1 VNPIGRRR
9 FLTAAVAGAALAACS
24 RPGAGGEGPPLT
36 RVRPGQPGW
45 PSPATWAKLSDDVGG
60 RLIELHSPLDVCRS
74 TSPNPEC
81 DKLFAQ
87 LKDPY
92 YVGSQPA
99 LTQESGL
106 LDAWTSTPSVYA
118 VAAQRTADVVAGV
131 NFAREHNLRLVVKG
145 GAHSYQGT
153 SNAPDSL
160 LIWPHAMKDI
170 ALHDAFTPAS
180 CPGPPQPAVS
190 VGAGTTWIEVYDA
203 VTTRAGR
210 YVQGGRCVTVGVA
223 GLIQS
228 GGFGSYSR
236 NYGLAA
242 AGLLEAEVVTADGKV
257 RIANACTNPDLF
269 WALKGGGGGTFGVV
283 TRLTLRTHDLPD
295 YFGDV
300 TGTVKA
306 HSDNAFRA
314 LVARIVSFYQQS
326 LFNPHWGDTIVL
338 SSDNTVRFGMG
349 VQGLTSQQANDVWR
363 PLTDWVASAPQDYSY
378 QIPFAIDVYPA
389 RHEWDADRLA
399 ANSADTIG
407 RADPPSAPEDNV
419 SWRSSPVQ
427 AGWFFYGFRTVWLP
441 ASLLSGDQQ
450 GALVDSLV
458 AASRHSAFELHLQ
471 KGLAN
476 APEAVRSEA
485 RATAVNPAVADAF
498 ALVMMAQ
505 ASEPAFPG
513 VPGHEPDY
521 GAGHRGAD
529 AVNQAMAEL
538 LKVAPQAA
546 AYVSESDFFE
556 PEWQRSFWG
565 PNYARLAAIK
575 QQYDPD
581 GLFFVHHGVGSE
593 QWTDNGFTRVQ
604 H

>member
-1 VNPIGRRR
+1 MNPIGRRR
-9 FLTAAVAGAALAACS
+9 FLTGAAAATALAACS
-24 RPGAGGEGPPLT
+24 RPGGGSAGPPAT

-45 PSPATWAKLSDDVGG
+45 PSPAVWAKLRDDVGG
-60 RLIELHSPLDVCRS
+60 RLIELHSPFDVCR
-74 TSPNPEC
+74 TPSPHAEC
-81 DKLFAQ
+81 DKLFAE

-92 YVGSQPA
+92 YVGNHPE

-106 LDAWTSTPSVYA
+106 FDAWTSTPSAYA
-118 VAAQRTADVVAGV
+118 VAAQRSADVVAGV
-131 NFAREHNLRLVVKG
+131 NFAREHNLRLVIKG
-145 GAHSYQGT
+145 GGHSYQGT

-160 LIWPHAMKDI
+160 LIWPHAMNDI

-190 VGAGTTWIEVYDA
+190 VGAGATWADAYDA

-228 GGFGSYSR
+228 GGFGAYSK
-236 NYGLAA
+236 NYGVAA
-242 AGLLEAEVVTADGKV
+242 AGLLEAELVTADGTV

-283 TRLTLRTHDLPD
+283 TRMTLRTYDLPD

-300 TGTVKA
+300 TGTIKA
-306 HSDNAFRA
+306 HSDNAFHA
-314 LVARIVSFYQQS
+314 LVARTVSFYQQS
-326 LFNPHWGDTIVL
+326 LFNPNWGETITL

-349 VQGLTSQQANDVWR
+349 MQGLTSQQANDVWR
-363 PLTDWVASAPQDYSY
+363 PFLDWVAGAPQDYSY
-378 QIPFAIDVYPA
+378 DAPFAIDVYPA
-389 RHEWDADRLA
+389 RKKWDAARLRP
-399 ANSADTIG
+399 NSADTIG
-407 RADPPSAPEDNV
+407 RNDRPSAPAGNI
-419 SWRSSPVQ
+419 SWTSAPVQ
-427 AGWFFYGFRTVWLP
+427 AGWFFYGYRTTWLP

-476 APEAVRSEA
+476 SPEAVRSQA
-485 RATAVNPAVADAF
+485 RDTAVNPVVADAF
-498 ALVMMAQ
+498 ALVIVAQ
-505 ASEPAFPG
+505 AGEAAFPG

-521 GAGHRGAD
+521 GAGRRGAD

-538 LKVAPQAA
+538 LKVAPQAG
-546 AYVSESDFFE
+546 AYVSESDFFQ
-556 PEWQRSFWG
+556 PQWQQSFWG

-575 QQYDPD
+575 QQYDPG

-593 QWTDNGFTRVQ
+593 QWTEDGFARVQ